1 MLVQW
6 LKTKNLM
13 TLLRTFYKVRKTITQ
28 TMKST
33 ISKKFKIGELNNA
46 ISFYLQHM
54 SEGKVLIEPWADA

>member
-33 ISKKFKIGELNNA
+33 ISKKFKIDELNNA

-54 SEGKVLIEPWADA
+54 SEGKVLIEPWADV